1 MSRSNPDTEA
11 APSTARPPAP
21 QTGPTGSR
29 RGPGLA
35 VLTAIGQPVGT
46 AVAAGWQPGSVSI
59 IGYALLVFSGLA
71 LADRHRSPRRNFLIV
86 VAATLAYHLLDQPA
100 GVTLLA
106 PMIAASAV
114 QAAGYRWLVGTAAVT
129 SYGSWALV
137 SGATLRQ
144 ALLGLAVV
152 AAAGLITEVGTL
164 VAGKVHEAIAEQR
177 RLAEE
182 RQRRRASEQRLLIA
196 AELHDVLG
204 HHLSLINVRAGV
216 GLHLMDR
223 DPQQARAA
231 LEAIAQSSAEA
242 LREVQ
247 TVLNTLYPSGA
258 AAPRSPAPGLDRLAE
273 LTNDAGLPTR
283 TVIDGTVRPLP
294 AAVDRA
300 AYRIVQEALTNVRR
314 HAGPGAAATVTIGYR
329 HDAVMLQIDDDGGVG
344 AGGGG
349 GGGAGAGAPGPAAA
363 AAVPAPAGNGITGM
377 RERAAA
383 LGGELTTGPAPDG
396 SGGWRVRATLPTGPD
411 SSPQEF
417 AS

>member
-1 MSRSNPDTEA
+1 MTRSHPDTDTDTDA
-11 APSTARPPAP
+11 GDSAARP
-21 QTGPTGSR
+21 GSR
-29 RGPGLA
+29 PGPGLA

-46 AVAAGWQPGSVSI
+46 AIAASWQSGGVSI

-106 PMIAASAV
+106 PMIAASAAR
-114 QAAGYRWLVGTAAVT
+114 AAGHRWLVGAAAVT
-129 SYGSWALV
+129 AYGIWVLV
-137 SGATLRQ
+137 TGATPRQ
-144 ALLGLAVV
+144 ALLALALIV
-152 AAAGLITEVGTL
+152 AAGLVTEIGTL
-164 VAGKVHEAIAEQR
+164 VADRVREGVAEQR
-177 RLAEE
+177 RLSEE
-182 RQRRRASEQRLLIA
+182 RQRRRATEQRLRIA

-223 DPQQARAA
+223 DPEQARAA

-242 LREVQ
+242 LREVR
-247 TVLNTLYPSGA
+247 TMLDTLYPRGQ
-258 AAPRSPAPGLDRLAE
+258 AAPRAPAPGLDRLGE
-273 LTNDAGLPTR
+273 LTDDAAVPTR
-283 TVIDGTVRPLP
+283 TVIDGTPRPLP

-329 HDAVMLQIDDDGGVG
+329 QDAVMLQIDDDGG
-344 AGGGG
+344 
-349 GGGAGAGAPGPAAA
+349 GAPGSAAA
-363 AAVPAPAGNGITGM
+363 APGAAAVAALAPAGNGITGM

-383 LGGELTTGPAPDG
+383 LGGEVTAGPAPDG
-396 SGGWRVRATLPTGPD
+396 VGGWRVRAHLPLDPD
-411 SSPQEF
+411 SRAEETST
-417 AS
+417 